1 MSLEKVQVSVLADRV
16 NDLLDAH
23 AEGTATEP
31 LGEGDTD
38 PLITPIEDEFRVD
51 TLALAWD
58 PERLV
63 LVIECH
69 DQDPEEVEGDGAD
82 GLSTLRVVLDAA
94 GGTGL
99 RPALRQGRSPPV
111 APRARSA
118 ASRSTPPATSAPV
131 PTDTGAELEE
141 LLSRGDL
148 TPVGRISGSSNGALL
163 CLVGDPADEVLV
175 IHKPEAAERRL
186 WDYPDGTLVARERA
200 AYLVSEAG
208 GFGVVPTTVLRD
220 GPLGA
225 GSVQRW
231 VGPLTDDVDDPLVD
245 VVAPDEVPEGWLVVL
260 EGETPLGEEV
270 VVAHSGEPALRT
282 VAVLDAAL
290 NNSDRKG
297 SHLLRDGDV
306 VRGCDHGVSLGV
318 EPEAADR
325 PLGLGRGADPRRG
338 PRPAGAA
345 GGGAGRLAGG
355 RPRPAPHRRRGRG
368 AGPPGRRAAAPRPT
382 PRAPPGLAGDPVAG
396 TVTHAP

>member
-1 MSLEKVQVSVLADRV
+1 M
-16 NDLLDAH
+16 
-23 AEGTATEP
+23 
-31 LGEGDTD
+31 
-38 PLITPIEDEFRVD
+38 
-51 TLALAWD
+51 
-58 PERLV
+58 
-63 LVIECH
+63 
-69 DQDPEEVEGDGAD
+69 
-82 GLSTLRVVLDAA
+82 
-94 GGTGL
+94 
-99 RPALRQGRSPPV
+99 
-111 APRARSA
+111 
-118 ASRSTPPATSAPV
+118 

-245 VVAPDEVPEGWLVVL
+245 VVPPDEVPEGWFVVL

-318 EPEAADR
+318 DPKLRTVLWGWAGEPIPDADLARLERLEVALADWLADDLAPLLTDDEVEA
-325 PLGLGRGADPRRG
+325 LGHRV
-338 PRPAGAA
+338 AA
-345 GGGAGRLAGG
+345 L
-355 RPRPAPHRRRGRG
+355 RRRGRH
-368 AGPPGRRAAAPRPT
+368 PVPRPGW
-382 PRAPPGLAGDPVAG
+382 PAIPWPAL
-396 TVTHAP
+396 